1 MPAEVVAGAVFGL
14 HAQVQSSAGLMWSAR
29 SASAA
34 VGEVERLL
42 WTERRLVKAWFM
54 RGTLHV
60 LPVADFRLHGCA
72 RGPLN
77 LPPAYF
83 KYFEVTPAEFDQL
96 MEVVPT
102 VLDGEP
108 KSRRQLVAALDGRVA
123 PEVARHIL
131 ASWGVFLKPLVRRGL
146 LCFGPPRGPETTFVL
161 ASEWLGG
168 FPEWA
173 PDDAAA
179 ELARRYLRAF
189 GPATRADFTRWAG
202 LETSRGRVAWARLAP
217 ELSEV
222 SVGGHRRW
230 VLTADVE
237 ALAATEPAGSVR
249 LLGPFD
255 IYLLAHAERSHLG
268 VPPPL
273 RPRVWRT
280 AGWISPV
287 LLVDGAVAGVWSHE
301 VRSGVVT
308 LSVEPFGRVSRAV
321 RAAVGA
327 EAERLGRYLG
337 ARPKLVWAA

>member
-1 MPAEVVAGAVFGL
+1 
-14 HAQVQSSAGLMWSAR
+14 MWSAR
-29 SASAA
+29 SASAR

-72 RGPLN
+72 RGPLE
-77 LPPAYF
+77 LPPSFF

-96 MEVVPT
+96 MEVVPG

-108 KSRRQLVAALDGRVA
+108 KSRRELVGALAGRVA
-123 PEVARHIL
+123 PDVADRL
-131 ASWGVFLKPLVRRGL
+131 LSSWGVFLKPFVRRGL

-161 ASEWLGG
+161 APAWLGDY
-168 FPEWA
+168 PTWD
-173 PDDAAA
+173 PDEAVT

-189 GPATRADFTRWAG
+189 GPATRADFTRWGG
-202 LETSRGRVAWARLAP
+202 LETRRGRVAWQRLAP
-217 ELSEV
+217 ELAEV
-222 SVGGHRRW
+222 TVGGHRRT
-230 VLTADVE
+230 VLAADVAE
-237 ALAATEPAGSVR
+237 LAGTVPAGTVR
-249 LLGPFD
+249 LLGAFD
-255 IYLLAHAERSHLG
+255 IYLLSHAERSHLG
-268 VPPPL
+268 VPPAL

-301 VRSGVVT
+301 LRAGAVT
-308 LSVEPFGRVSRAV
+308 VSVEPFRRVNRAV
-321 RAAVGA
+321 RTAVGR

-337 ARPKLVWAA
+337 ARPKLVWVA